1 MRNISTY
8 IEYTLMTRHYVFV
21 PGIGG
26 FLLRDIDASYV
37 NGKYTPSHRQVHFN
51 RFLTNDDGMLANAYM
66 EAEGISYDE
75 AMAQIRIEVAQIKSA
90 IEREKSCQLGNLG
103 VLSYDSDRHL
113 VVKNPKHF
121 PLDPDCYGLKPLNN
135 RPWSDA
141 VSYTDRDNNTNTIIR
156 QNSEVVSIP
165 KYWIRRAVAVI
176 LIILCVFTNMMLPSD
191 KDARQTNIAS
201 MINTDILFGNATPNL
216 TIQQDAWDE
225 EVAIANRQPEEAAVK
240 PVTAE
245 KLFFVIIASC
255 STRQDAERALN
266 RKINEGYKNVGILEK
281 DGRFRLYLKSFT
293 VRAEGES
300 FLDEV
305 RVSTPFQT
313 AWLLPVRSDSLLSY
327 NQKNIDNDQLSMEL
341 SHPYKRTERDQG
353 WINT

>member
-1 MRNISTY
+1 
-8 IEYTLMTRHYVFV
+8 MTRHYVFV

-90 IEREKSCQLGNLG
+90 IERKKSCQLGNLG

-121 PLDPDCYGLKPLNN
+121 PLDPDCYGLEPLNI
-135 RPWSDA
+135 RPWSDV
-141 VSYTDRDNNTNTIIR
+141 VSSTDRDNDTISIIR

-216 TIQQDAWDE
+216 TIQQEAWEE
-225 EVAIANRQPEEAAVK
+225 EVAIANQQPEEAASSEF
-240 PVTAE
+240 PE
-245 KLFFVIIASC
+245 
-255 STRQDAERALN
+255 
-266 RKINEGYKNVGILEK
+266 
-281 DGRFRLYLKSFT
+281 
-293 VRAEGES
+293 
-300 FLDEV
+300 
-305 RVSTPFQT
+305 
-313 AWLLPVRSDSLLSY
+313 
-327 NQKNIDNDQLSMEL
+327 
-341 SHPYKRTERDQG
+341 
-353 WINT
+353 